1 MSAAAAVPT
10 PVPAPA
16 TTVDSENG
24 EARWQPVL
32 GLPCELTV
40 DLAIPDFK
48 VRDFLALHSGS
59 ILVTHLGVARDVPLV
74 INGVLIGWGE
84 LEGAGNRLS
93 VRITEL
99 A

>member
-1 MSAAAAVPT
+1 MSAAAAIPAPVPT
-10 PVPAPA
+10 SA
-16 TTVDSENG
+16 TSVDAERE

-40 DLAIPDFK
+40 DLAIPGFK

-59 ILVTHLGVARDVPLV
+59 ILVTRLGVARDVPLMV
-74 INGVLIGWGE
+74 NGVLIGWGE
-84 LEGAGNRLS
+84 LEGAGNRLA